1 MSNKK
6 WSKEQNDITSD
17 ILRRIDVVAFS
28 FDLSGKNK
36 GCTMNHLDGR
46 YGYIKLM
53 DAIRDNYSIYDYETD
68 ELQDTYDSIN
78 DVIDG
83 GWKVST

>member
-6 WSKEQNDITSD
+6 WSKEQKERTKDV
-17 ILRRIDVVAFS
+17 LKRIDVVAFS
-28 FDLSGKNK
+28 IDISGVNK

-53 DAIRDNYSIYDYETD
+53 DAIRDNYSVYDYETD
-68 ELQDTYDSIN
+68 ELQNTYNSI
-78 DVIDG
+78 DEVIDG